1 MIYEIWPM
9 RIKDGLRTA
18 EEEEEE
24 EEEGETI
31 TTVVEVAVT
40 AQAET
45 TEEGEM
51 EEAMD
56 NNETHD
62 EMTII
67 EEPTTITIHRRQEI
81 MIRTL
86 PEAMIEGMI
95 TILVVITITTI
106 DDKEVNRL
114 SEGVVEEIKV
124 LILNYEN
131 EKLDKIKSI

>member
-1 MIYEIWPM
+1 M
-9 RIKDGLRTA
+9 RINDGLRTV
-18 EEEEEE
+18 EEEE
-24 EEEGETI
+24 EEEGEII

-67 EEPTTITIHRRQEI
+67 EEATTITIHRRQEI

-124 LILNYEN
+124 PILNYEN